1 MEILAQ
7 RSWRRSCLGEKH
19 REGLCPVWGVG
30 ASGGGR
36 PGPLNLSP
44 ASRALS

>member
-7 RSWRRSCLGEKH
+7 RSWRSSRLGEKH

-36 PGPLNLSP
+36 RGPLNVSP
-44 ASRALS
+44 ASQALS